1 MKSNIGNTPN
11 SSVRLFDN
19 LLTVPELSE
28 WLKIPQK
35 TIRDWVY
42 KRQIPHKR
50 VGRHIRFKKSE
61 IEHWIKQKE

>member
-35 TIRDWVY
+35 TIMDWVY